1 MSMGTWVKFN
11 HGKAAALLGSEPM
24 KMGHFNAERDPIPEA
39 PALYLQNAG
48 EDTTQY
54 IKFRYKMLQIKTEH
68 NIIRA

>member
-1 MSMGTWVKFN
+1 MSMGTWVNFN
-11 HGKAAALLGSEPM
+11 HGKAAAQWENEDGPF
-24 KMGHFNAERDPIPEA
+24 HAERDPIPEA